1 MPPAAEYGDRKEG
14 ITVST
19 LAELSAQYRETC
31 VRLRLAIEE
40 RQACQEQGSQTA
52 QRELVL
58 LRQMLRE
65 MRELRSLSEGYY
77 TRPRTSRYTTVGLTA
92 PRVDATK
99 R

>member
-1 MPPAAEYGDRKEG
+1 MARLK
-14 ITVST
+14 
-19 LAELSAQYRETC
+19 ELSMEYRDAA
-31 VRLRLAIEE
+31 VRLHLAIEE
-40 RQACQEQGSQTA
+40 RQACQKQGSQTA